1 MPKKLTTALC
11 ACALALTC
19 AGLVGCAGQSAAGDV
34 NAEVPEGAAPLMP
47 VSHTGRY
54 EALAAE
60 GCYGCH
66 GSSPTSEVL
75 LATATP
81 LPADH
86 YMNAQATT
94 YTVDALRAQCYTCHG
109 QAVSE
114 VAELIW

>member
-1 MPKKLTTALC
+1 MRKSLLTGLLG
-11 ACALALTC
+11 CALALTC
-19 AGLVGCAGQSAAGDV
+19 AGLAGCAEANATDV

-47 VSHTGRY
+47 VSHEGRY
-54 EALAAE
+54 ESLSVE

-66 GSSPTSEVL
+66 GSSADAEVL

-86 YMNAQATT
+86 YVDGTPTT
-94 YTVDALRAQCYTCHG
+94 RTVEMLHAQCYTCHG

-114 VAELIW
+114 VEELTW